1 MQPGWQLGRKGFV
14 HGSSTKGRMMPRILA
29 IEADPKRRIL
39 LAVLVREYVKAE
51 LLMADSVKS
60 AIKIMGRKVPDL
72 IIAPTLL
79 APQDSDE
86 LTEHVKQL
94 QSAPYVQMLTVPALD
109 MLSEQAK
116 ADRRRFGLLGHV
128 FKPMFER
135 RRVDLGPQY
144 DRSMVGTQ
152 IADGLERARIARSE
166 YESMA
171 AHYAELAQRRLLA
184 PASDVAQLSSDQSME
199 SGQVGQFL
207 RQVAADE
214 RRTAERKNR
223 GDVPWLSAIKLS
235 WGDEVGLV
243 NISSSGVLVET
254 GSKFI
259 PGSTTELHLSGPE
272 TNLIVPVRFIRSEVA
287 HIDGRGVK
295 YHAAAAFANE
305 LDLDR
310 SRRAAGRATPPQA
323 LAELLT
329 RVMSES
335 GEQDEAAPVRFA
347 RGLRQ
352 LVRARDVQ
360 IRNAPSTSVAGRET
374 LYFDIPGSDRSSS
387 KLEVVFDRDY
397 DVNESEFRLL
407 KAAAW
412 LAAAVL
418 EFEKPLVEV
427 ETPHH
432 SGVKLLTERVA

>member
-1 MQPGWQLGRKGFV
+1 
-14 HGSSTKGRMMPRILA
+14 MPRILA

-39 LAVLVREYVKAE
+39 LAVLIREHVKAE
-51 LLMADSVKS
+51 LLMADTVTS

-72 IIAPTLL
+72 IVAPALL
-79 APQDSDE
+79 TPRDSAE
-86 LTEHVKQL
+86 LMDHVKQL
-94 QSAPYVQMLTVPALD
+94 RAAPYVQVLTVPALD
-109 MLSEQAK
+109 MLSEPPQSE
-116 ADRRRFGLLGHV
+116 RRRFGLLGHV

-135 RRVDLGPQY
+135 RRVDIGPQY
-144 DRSMVGTQ
+144 DRNMLGAQ
-152 IADGLERARIARSE
+152 ISDGLERAVLARAE
-166 YESMA
+166 YESMV
-171 AHYAELAQRRLLA
+171 AHYEELAQRRLLYA
-184 PASDVAQLSSDQSME
+184 ATDPSLPELNLGLE
-199 SGQVGQFL
+199 SGQSGQFL

-214 RRTAERKNR
+214 RRTAERKKL
-223 GDVPWLSAIKLS
+223 GEVPWLSAIKLS

-254 GSKFI
+254 GSKLI

-272 TNLIVPVRFIRSEVA
+272 TNLVVPVRFIRSEVA

-310 SRRAAGRATPPQA
+310 SRRAAGTASPPQA
-323 LAELLT
+323 LAQLLT
-329 RVMSES
+329 DVLSQAAEA
-335 GEQDEAAPVRFA
+335 QDPAPARFT

-352 LVRARDVQ
+352 LVQARNVQ
-360 IRNAPSTSVAGRET
+360 IRNTPASSAAGRET

-387 KLEVVFDRDY
+387 TLEVVFDRNY

-407 KAAAW
+407 KAAAY

-418 EFEKPLVEV
+418 ELDRPVVEV
-427 ETPHH
+427 EDAPEPEL
-432 SGVKLLTERVA
+432 KLLTERVA